1 MIGVKSFLNV
11 FLPDDEYKRTR
22 ILYFMA
28 EGTFIS
34 VTLLILFAF
43 INNTWLQLEIGDFS
57 FFAFIIAI
65 SNVLYIFI
73 RYILS
78 GIEYSDVVT
87 EKRYKREVRSIG
99 RNGLIFGATFLLVLG
114 ISSGIPSNLEEILD
128 IVGPAILGT
137 IFYFLISYISL
148 KRSYKKNKD
157 LLDD

>member
-1 MIGVKSFLNV
+1 M
-11 FLPDDEYKRTR
+11 
-22 ILYFMA
+22 
-28 EGTFIS
+28 
-34 VTLLILFAF
+34 LLLK
-43 INNTWLQLEIGDFS
+43 
-57 FFAFIIAI
+57 
-65 SNVLYIFI
+65 
-73 RYILS
+73 
-78 GIEYSDVVT
+78 
-87 EKRYKREVRSIG
+87 KRYKREVRIIF